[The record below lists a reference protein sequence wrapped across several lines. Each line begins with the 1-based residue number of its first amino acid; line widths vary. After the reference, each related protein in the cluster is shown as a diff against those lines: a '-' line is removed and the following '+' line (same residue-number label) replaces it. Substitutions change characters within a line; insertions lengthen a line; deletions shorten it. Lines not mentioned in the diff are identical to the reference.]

1 MLRNSEH
8 RPCFRMTGPFRN
20 SLGRRPFLG
29 APSRL
34 SSDRTGGSVISTLGG
49 KDSYDVGGT
58 KSDGHGGAESSCQKH
73 GGGGA
78 HAYRIARS
86 PGDLF
91 PDNNINYHF
100 LLVEIE
106 HGKLNVTMNRL
117 QLKNGKA
124 GWTKPDMARI
134 SVAAIPHATAAPVN

>member
-34 SSDRTGGSVISTLGG
+34 SSDRTGGSVISTLEE
-49 KDSYDVGGT
+49 KDSYDVGGA

-73 GGGGA
+73 QIPPEHQKATGWWPFGSRLGGPLIQR
-78 HAYRIARS
+78 HAE
-86 PGDLF
+86 
-91 PDNNINYHF
+91 F
-100 LLVEIE
+100 LAQD
-106 HGKLNVTMNRL
+106 GF
-117 QLKNGKA
+117 
-124 GWTKPDMARI
+124 D
-134 SVAAIPHATAAPVN
+134 